1 MRQEVTADL
10 DTTNEVKLI
19 NDLRHTF
26 LFEVEKKDGDAG
38 MRKSK
43 ENYKTV
49 SVKMRM
55 MTFTCRGLQ
64 DLAKKFNEYEEQY
77 RV

>member
-1 MRQEVTADL
+1 M
-10 DTTNEVKLI
+10 
-19 NDLRHTF
+19 
-26 LFEVEKKDGDAG
+26 FEVEKKDGDAG

-64 DLAKKFNEYEEQY
+64 DPVKKFNEYDE
-77 RV
+77 